1 MAEKRDYY
9 DVLGLK
15 KGATDDEIKS
25 AFRKLAMKYHP
36 DKNQGDKEAEEKFK
50 ELNEAYSILSD
61 PDQKNKYDRFGHA
74 GVDPNAG
81 FGGAGG
87 FEGGFGGFEDLFN
100 MFGGG
105 IGGFHQKRRNGPRR
119 GADIQRHRTISFEE
133 AAFGTKKEIRLT
145 KDVACSECEGSGA
158 AKGTSKKTCP
168 TCSGTGQVRTV
179 QSTPLGQFQSVRPC
193 DECDGTGEVIEK
205 PCPKCSGTGKVRKT
219 VTLSVDIPAGVDSD
233 SVIPLRGQGQP
244 GSNGGPP
251 GDLYIVLSV
260 SPHKLFTRKG
270 DDLWLEMPITFSQ
283 AALGDSIAVP
293 AMSEKISY
301 KVPAGTQPGTIF
313 RIKGKGI
320 KNVRSGRPGDLYV
333 QVNIEVPTKLTSEQ
347 KDMIKEFGESKGLE
361 GYSRRKKF
369 TDTVKDLF
377 K

>member
-1 MAEKRDYY
+1 M
-9 DVLGLK
+9 
-15 KGATDDEIKS
+15 
-25 AFRKLAMKYHP
+25 
-36 DKNQGDKEAEEKFK
+36 
-50 ELNEAYSILSD
+50 
-61 PDQKNKYDRFGHA
+61 
-74 GVDPNAG
+74 
-81 FGGAGG
+81 
-87 FEGGFGGFEDLFN
+87 
-100 MFGGG
+100 
-105 IGGFHQKRRNGPRR
+105 
-119 GADIQRHRTISFEE
+119 TISFEE